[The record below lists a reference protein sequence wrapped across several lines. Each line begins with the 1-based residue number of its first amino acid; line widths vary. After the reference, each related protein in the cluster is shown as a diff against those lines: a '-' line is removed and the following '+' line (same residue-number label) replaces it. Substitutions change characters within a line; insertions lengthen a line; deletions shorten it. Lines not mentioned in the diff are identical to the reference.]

1 MTQSQLVAA
10 AATPKEALAAYL
22 TQLNQDDA
30 AIYQGGTN
38 FNFFTWRA
46 LQIISLAVA
55 LAGSVASALL
65 GNVEFK
71 GNVTLW
77 VLSVV
82 LPLVS
87 GAFTAAIS
95 QTKVAELHLNRRRN
109 FAKVRFLVDDG
120 WAQFHA
126 AKTDS
131 EFTSIHRSVATEAE
145 KIRSSWA
152 E

>member
-1 MTQSQLVAA
+1 MPKPQMVATA
-10 AATPKEALAAYL
+10 TTPKEALAAYL
-22 TQLNQDDA
+22 TQLNEDDA
-30 AIYQGGTN
+30 PTYEGGTK

-46 LQIISLAVA
+46 LQVLALAVA
-55 LAGSVASALL
+55 LLGSVASALL
-65 GNVEFK
+65 GNDGFK
-71 GNVTLW
+71 GIRELW
-77 VLSVV
+77 ILSVV

-109 FAKVRFLVDDG
+109 FARVRFVIDDS

-126 AKTDS
+126 AKTDA
-131 EFTSIHRSVATEAE
+131 EFTSIHRSAAAE
-145 KIRSSWA
+145 IEKVRQSWA

>member
-1 MTQSQLVAA
+1 MTQSEKLAA
-10 AATPKEALAAYL
+10 VTGPKDAFAAYL
-22 TQLNQDDA
+22 THLESVDA
-30 AIYQGGTN
+30 PVYEGGTA

-46 LQIISLAVA
+46 LQVLA
-55 LAGSVASALL
+55 LAIALGGSVASALL
-65 GNVEFK
+65 GNSEWK
-71 GNVTLW
+71 GSPLIW

-126 AKTDS
+126 AKTDA
-131 EFTSIHRSVATEAE
+131 EYTSAHRSTTAE
-145 KIRSSWA
+145 MEKVRGSWA

>member
-1 MTQSQLVAA
+1 VTEPQLIAA
-10 AATPKEALAAYL
+10 ASTPKDALAAYL
-22 TQLNQDDA
+22 TQLTRDDA
-30 AIYQGGTN
+30 RIYEGGTK

-46 LQIISLAVA
+46 LQILALAVA

-65 GNVEFK
+65 GNDRWK
-71 GNVTLW
+71 GDIPLW

-109 FAKVRFLVDDG
+109 FAKIRFIIDDG
-120 WAQFHA
+120 WAQYHA
-126 AKTDS
+126 AKADA
-131 EFTSIHRSVATEAE
+131 EFTTVHRGVTTEVE
-145 KIRSSWA
+145 KVRGSWA

>member
-1 MTQSQLVAA
+1 MTEKKPIA
-10 AATPKEALAAYL
+10 AATNPKDALATYL
-22 TQLNQDDA
+22 TELSQIDTLL
-30 AIYQGGTN
+30 YEGGTN

-46 LQIISLAVA
+46 LQILALAVA
-55 LAGSVASALL
+55 LAGSVAAALL
-65 GNVEFK
+65 GHKRFE
-71 GNVTLW
+71 GELALW
-77 VLSVV
+77 IASVV

-109 FAKVRFLVDDG
+109 AAKIRFIIDDS

-126 AKTDS
+126 ATTAAEYTK
-131 EFTSIHRSVATEAE
+131 IHRSAAVEIE
-145 KIRSSWA
+145 KVRESWA

>member
-1 MTQSQLVAA
+1 MTQPQLVAT
-10 AATPKEALAAYL
+10 ATKPKDALAASL
-22 TQLNQDDA
+22 TQLSQDDA
-30 AIYQGGTN
+30 STYEGGTN

-46 LQIISLAVA
+46 LQILALAVA

-65 GNVEFK
+65 GNKELEGDFTL
-71 GNVTLW
+71 TLW

-109 FAKVRFLVDDG
+109 FAKVRFIG
-120 WAQFHA
+120 
-126 AKTDS
+126 
-131 EFTSIHRSVATEAE
+131 
-145 KIRSSWA
+145 SSG
-152 E
+152 